1 MTLWKK
7 ISSLRG
13 NILYKYILVTGKS
26 GSGKSTIS
34 KALAKELDY
43 EYLDVDKVQH
53 MIYEDTDILNRTIE
67 MFGSDIFDKNGNVDR
82 KKLGKLVFSDP
93 DKDKVQAFND
103 MAWVYIEKY
112 VDNLLSS
119 DKPYVIDWILSP
131 ITKYW
136 DMPAYKVYV
145 QCDSDEDRF
154 SRIASRD
161 NVDIEYIKNR
171 DKASVDFSKYTFD
184 YVLVNKDISS
194 LDNYVLDI
202 INNIK
207 K

>member
-1 MTLWKK
+1 MV
-7 ISSLRG
+7 
-13 NILYKYILVTGKS
+13 KYILVTGKS

-34 KALAKELDY
+34 KALAKALDY

-53 MIYEDTDILNRTIE
+53 MIYEDKDILDRTIA
-67 MFGSDIFDKNGNVDR
+67 MFGSDIFDNDGKVDR

-112 VDNLLSS
+112 VDKLLALG
-119 DKPYVIDWILSP
+119 KPYVLDWILSP

-136 DMPAYKVYV
+136 DMEAYKILVT
-145 QCDSDEDRF
+145 CDDDKTRF

-161 NVDIEYIKNR
+161 SVDMEYIKNR
-171 DKASVDFSKYTFD
+171 DKASIDFSKYTFD
-184 YVLVNKDISS
+184 YTLVNSDINSIDS
-194 LDNYVLDI
+194 YILDI
-202 INNIK
+202 VSSIK
-207 K
+207 GDK

>member
-1 MTLWKK
+1 MV
-7 ISSLRG
+7 
-13 NILYKYILVTGKS
+13 KYVLVTGRS

-34 KALAKELDY
+34 KLIASKLKY

-53 MIYEDTDILNRTIE
+53 MIYDDPEILSKTQA
-67 MFGSDIFDKNGNVDR
+67 MFGTDIFDKLGNVDR

-119 DKPYVIDWILSP
+119 GKPYVIDWILSP

-136 DMPAYKVYV
+136 DMPAYKVMV
-145 QCDSDEDRF
+145 TCDSDNDRF
-154 SRIASRD
+154 SRIAKRD
-161 NVDIEYIKNR
+161 NVDIEYIQNR

-184 YVLVNKDISS
+184 YTLVNSDINK
-194 LDNYVLDI
+194 LDSYVLDI
-202 INNIK
+202 VSKIK
-207 K
+207 DIGE

>member
-1 MTLWKK
+1 ML
-7 ISSLRG
+7 
-13 NILYKYILVTGKS
+13 KYVLVTGRS

-34 KALAKELDY
+34 KALAKLLGY

-53 MIYEDTDILNRTIE
+53 MIYDDKDILDRTVA
-67 MFGSDIFDKNGNVDR
+67 MFGSDIFDKSGNVDR

-112 VDNLLSS
+112 VDKLLDSG
-119 DKPYVIDWILSP
+119 KPYVLDWILSP

-136 DMPAYKVYV
+136 DMDAYKIYV
-145 QCDSDEDRF
+145 TCSDDKTRF

-161 NVDIEYIKNR
+161 GVDMEYIKNR
-171 DKASVDFSKYTFD
+171 DKSSVDFSKYTFD
-184 YVLVNKDISS
+184 YTLVNQD
-194 LDNYVLDI
+194 LDKLDSYVLDI
-202 INNIK
+202 ASCIK
-207 K
+207 GDK